1 MTQSST
7 RGCAKLLVK
16 HVTDMP
22 AVLFF
27 APGHYCNVM
36 PPPVT
41 LVCATGARTY
51 LTTLRINRG
60 MSWENALAFRDKV
73 HADRTAAGLPV
84 STGTGFYINS
94 RIKNQGQTSE
104 WPGLSLGSVRGA

>member
-1 MTQSST
+1 MMP
-7 RGCAKLLVK
+7 LLV
-16 HVTDMP
+16 TWM
-22 AVLFF
+22 
-27 APGHYCNVM
+27 
-36 PPPVT
+36 
-41 LVCATGARTY
+41 CATGARTY

-73 HADRTAAGLPV
+73 HADRAAAGLPV

-104 WPGLSLGSVRGA
+104 LPGLSWGNVRGT